1 MWGAGNLEL
10 VGKAN
15 PTLLKEGLHSNDDFV
30 RETQF
35 FFSPVGITGA
45 EEDLGADAP
54 PMKGTELS
62 WPRAVWQS
70 SQSLSPEN
78 KHALRFLF
86 TGIYHSDI
94 YNRKKLET
102 T

>member
-1 MWGAGNLEL
+1 M
-10 VGKAN
+10 
-15 PTLLKEGLHSNDDFV
+15 HSNDDSV
-30 RETQF
+30 HETQF
-35 FFSPVGITGA
+35 FFSPVDITGA
-45 EEDLGADAP
+45 HEGLGADAPP

-78 KHALRFLF
+78 KHALRFLY

-94 YNRKKLET
+94 YNREKLET